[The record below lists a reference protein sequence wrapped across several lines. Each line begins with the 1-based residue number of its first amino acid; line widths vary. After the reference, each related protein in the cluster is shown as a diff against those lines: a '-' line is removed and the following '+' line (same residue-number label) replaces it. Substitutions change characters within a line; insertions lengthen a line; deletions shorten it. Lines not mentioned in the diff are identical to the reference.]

1 MNLFGKCA
9 ILATK
14 KMADMSCNNP
24 AEAWELSIS
33 ELSKSPNTQAKG
45 CPRNAFLG
53 LCEEGL
59 IRGIESGKY
68 ANLRENKEYV
78 LTVVKVLAQTS
89 KPFTASQLW
98 RHIGN
103 EGKQEGQMD
112 VVLSLWKND
121 LIDKEKVKGEWNN
134 GGH

>member
-14 KMADMSCNNP
+14 KMVDMSCSNP

-59 IRGIESGKY
+59 VRGIECGKY
-68 ANLRENKEYV
+68 ANLRENKEYA
-78 LTVVKVLAQTS
+78 LKAVKILAQTS

-98 RHIGN
+98 RCIG
-103 EGKQEGQMD
+103 EKGKQDGQMD
-112 VVLSLWKND
+112 VVLSLWKNN
-121 LIDKEKVKGEWNN
+121 LVDKEQIE
-134 GGH
+134 